1 MTSAGYP
8 QHDPPLHKVVHD
20 LLCAL
25 HGVRKTVDTTDDPV
39 KTLLNQLFCVY
50 EKRIE
55 NLDNEAD
62 TSAFTI
68 EWTRLT
74 WSLLS
79 VISRLTSRFIDP
91 RHVDH
96 EEQQLTKRLNIKLFD
111 LINKARPVRPPPTML
126 ENDYRWVQFYGVSF
140 CPGENS
146 CSSGAVA
153 RRACRGR
160 EKTTAIDAH
169 CRHG

>member
-25 HGVRKTVDTTDDPV
+25 HGVRKTVDTTDDLV

-55 NLDNEAD
+55 NLDNEAV
-62 TSAFTI
+62 TSTFTI

-126 ENDYRWVQFYGVSF
+126 ENDYRWVQFYGVRSLLNNIHF
-140 CPGENS
+140 
-146 CSSGAVA
+146 SGFL
-153 RRACRGR
+153 
-160 EKTTAIDAH
+160 
-169 CRHG
+169 